1 MFALAFE
8 SVKTRFAGLL
18 GEVLWR
24 GVPCDC
30 TPRRIAGRLILAL
43 GGYGMAS
50 GDGEGTVGTKKR
62 LPEPERCEGE
72 RGDGEKGALCVA
84 GERDLVVP
92 NGN

>member
-1 MFALAFE
+1 
-8 SVKTRFAGLL
+8 
-18 GEVLWR
+18 
-24 GVPCDC
+24 
-30 TPRRIAGRLILAL
+30 
-43 GGYGMAS
+43 MAS